1 MLPINWSPADAQLK
15 SFARIWW
22 PLFVLVVT
30 ALLYRRG
37 GWTTPV
43 MVVAY
48 AGAGLAFAVV
58 ASRTAARLLF
68 LGLQVITFP
77 LAFLTSTIVLAV
89 IYYLVVTPIG
99 LALRL
104 TGRDALSLRRR
115 TAASLWMPV
124 AESTDP
130 ERAFRQF

>member
-1 MLPINWSPADAQLK
+1 MLPVNWSPADAQLR

-30 ALLYRRG
+30 AWLWRRYGATAPTLLTAG
-37 GWTTPV
+37 VGLL
-43 MVVAY
+43 VAI
-48 AGAGLAFAVV
+48 GAL
-58 ASRTAARLLF
+58 ASRVVARLLF
-68 LGLQVITFP
+68 LGLQIITFP
-77 LAFLTSTIVLAV
+77 LALVTSTIVLGV

-104 TGRDALSLRRR
+104 AGRDALSANKRA
-115 TAASLWMPV
+115 AASLWVPV
-124 AESTDP
+124 QDRRDS

>member
-22 PLFVLVVT
+22 PLFVLIGT
-30 ALLYRRG
+30 ALLYRRN

-43 MVVAY
+43 MVVVY
-48 AGAGLAFAVV
+48 AGVILAVASV
-58 ASRTAARLLF
+58 ASRTVARTLF

-77 LAFLTSTIVLAV
+77 LAFVTSTIVLAV

-115 TAASLWMPV
+115 NAASLWVPV
-124 AESTDP
+124 PDDRDP
-130 ERAFRQF
+130 EHAFRQF

>member
-30 ALLYRRG
+30 ALLYRRS
-37 GWTTPV
+37 GWTTSV

-48 AGAGLAFAVV
+48 AGVGLAIVV
-58 ASRTAARLLF
+58 AANRAVARTLF

-77 LAFLTSTIVLAV
+77 LAFVTSTIVLAV

-104 TGRDALSLRRR
+104 TGRDSLSLRKRS
-115 TAASLWMPV
+115 AATLWTPV
-124 AESTDP
+124 PDNTDP

>member
-30 ALLYRRG
+30 ALLYRRN
-37 GWTTPV
+37 GWTTSV

-48 AGAGLAFAVV
+48 AGVGLAIVV
-58 ASRTAARLLF
+58 AASRAVARTLF

-104 TGRDALSLRRR
+104 TGRDSLSLRRR
-115 TAASLWMPV
+115 NAATLWVPV
-124 AESTDP
+124 PGDTDP